1 MNSNRSSE
9 MVSGFIWAPEAM
21 FVDSTFLVVFP
32 NCILTLVAYLLF
44 DDYGSLQ
51 TEKFKYNYNN
61 TNTITCDTMF
71 DSCLCPTT
79 VEFKSVY
86 DIKFYQ
92 IMLPL
97 E

>member
-1 MNSNRSSE
+1 MNSSRSSE
-9 MVSGFIWAPEAM
+9 MVAGFICAPETM
-21 FVDSTFLVVFP
+21 FVDLTFLGVFP
-32 NCILTLVAYLLF
+32 NCMLTLVANLLF
-44 DDYGSLQ
+44 DDYGFLQ
-51 TEKFKYNYNN
+51 TEKFIYNYYN
-61 TNTITCDTMF
+61 TNSFTCDMMS

-79 VEFKSVY
+79 VAFKSVY

>member
-1 MNSNRSSE
+1 MNSSRSSE
-9 MVSGFIWAPEAM
+9 MVSGFICAPETM
-21 FVDSTFLVVFP
+21 FVDLAFLVVFP
-32 NCILTLVAYLLF
+32 NCMLTLVAYLLF
-44 DDYGSLQ
+44 DDYGFLQ

-61 TNTITCDTMF
+61 TTAFTCDMTF
-71 DSCLCPTT
+71 YSCLCPTN

>member
-1 MNSNRSSE
+1 MYKLLQGCL
-9 MVSGFIWAPEAM
+9 SGCFSKLHVDIGRLFII
-21 FVDSTFLVVFP
+21 
-32 NCILTLVAYLLF
+32 C
-44 DDYGSLQ
+44 DDYGFLQ

-61 TNTITCDTMF
+61 TIAFTCDMMF
-71 DSCLCPTT
+71 YSCLCPTT